1 MIQLEQKTFD
11 LNFLQNFFTPIDN
24 LEGKLNRLDS
34 KFSKYNELND
44 KLDNQLNQELLSVQL
59 KNLYEIINSINEN
72 IVQINQKNLET
83 FLNFQD
89 ILVSKYKQLNIDRLK
104 QLDIN
109 QEDMKQVG
117 LSLIGKKKTAKIIY
131 KASFTPSIEIDD
143 WMDLL
148 DYLRNNSLFISI
160 IDDVESY
167 YEKILERKLA
177 EEISKI
183 PDDFDNN
190 LIEDYKIA
198 FWKNSD
204 LTFEKYIRNIQQ
216 EQIKREIEK
225 KGESIQEAKKKDEL
239 EELKKNQ
246 EEQRKLYEDYLK
258 YSDREFERRRRK
270 EKREKLSEIAQKP
283 KKQDGISEDVEEK
296 IKKFKSKFENSFE
309 DKYLIQKDDTT
320 DPRNIVRNRKKK
332 KEEEYQ
338 KYLKK
343 FKDNSNNKD

>member
-1 MIQLEQKTFD
+1 MIELEQKTFD
-11 LNFLQNFFTPIDN
+11 LTFLQNFFTPIDN
-24 LEGKLNRLDS
+24 LEGKLDRLDS
-34 KFSKYNELND
+34 KFSQFNKLSE
-44 KLDNQLNQELLSVQL
+44 KLDNELSQERLSVQL
-59 KNLYEIINSINEN
+59 RKLYETINTINEN
-72 IVQINQKNLET
+72 LVQINQKNLET
-83 FLNFQD
+83 FLTFQD
-89 ILVSKYKQLNIDRLK
+89 ILVSKYKQLNIDRLEK
-104 QLDIN
+104 LDIN

-117 LSLIGKKKTAKIIY
+117 LSLIGNKKTAKIIN
-131 KASFTPSIEIDD
+131 KASYTPSIEIDD

-160 IDDVESY
+160 IEDIETY

-177 EEISKI
+177 QEISKI
-183 PDDFDNN
+183 PDDFDKN

-204 LTFEKYIRNIQQ
+204 LTFERYIRNIQQ

-239 EELKKNQ
+239 KDLKKKQ

-283 KKQDGISEDVEEK
+283 KNQEGISEDVEEK

-309 DKYLIQKDDTT
+309 DKYLIQKDETT
-320 DPRNIVRNRKKK
+320 DPRNIVRTRKKK

-343 FKDNSNNKD
+343 FKDNSNKKD